1 MQQFL
6 MHDEALDYIKTKVS
20 LHGHNGVWYLSDNL
34 VHTVSRA
41 SDSDV
46 S

>member
-20 LHGHNGVWYLSDNL
+20 LHRHNGVWYLKDNL
-34 VHTVSRA
+34 VHTISRA
-41 SDSDV
+41 RIFDV